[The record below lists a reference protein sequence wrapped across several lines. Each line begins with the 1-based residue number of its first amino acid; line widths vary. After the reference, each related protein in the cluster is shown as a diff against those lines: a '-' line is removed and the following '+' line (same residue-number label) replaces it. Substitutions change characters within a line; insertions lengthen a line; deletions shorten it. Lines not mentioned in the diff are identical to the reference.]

1 MRKSN
6 TQTLGEAIKN
16 YLKALHIDKK
26 INEVRLIN
34 SWEEVIGK
42 TIAKATTK
50 IYIKN
55 KTLFVFLNSSVIRNE
70 LFMLKEEILKALNEK
85 AGEKIIEKIVLK

>member
-6 TQTLGEAIKN
+6 TQTLGEAIKD

-55 KTLFVFLNSSVIRNE
+55 KTLFVYLNSSVIRNE

-85 AGEKIIEKIVLK
+85 AGEKIIERIVLK

>member
-6 TQTLGEAIKN
+6 TQTLGQAIKE
-16 YLKALHIDKK
+16 YLKALNIDKK

-42 TIAKATTK
+42 TIAKATTN

-70 LFMLKEEILKALNEK
+70 LFMLKEEILKALNKK
-85 AGEKIIEKIVLK
+85 AGEKIIERIVLK

>member
-6 TQTLGEAIKN
+6 TQTLGQAIKE
-16 YLKALHIDKK
+16 YLRALNIDKK

-42 TIAKATTK
+42 TIAKATTN

-55 KTLFVFLNSSVIRNE
+55 KTLFVYLNSSVIRNE
-70 LFMLKEEILKALNEK
+70 LFMLKEEILKALNKK
-85 AGEKIIEKIVLK
+85 AGEKIIERIVLK

>member
-6 TQTLGEAIKN
+6 TQTLGEAIKD

-55 KTLFVFLNSSVIRNE
+55 KTLFVYLNSSVIRNE
-70 LFMLKEEILKALNEK
+70 LFMLKEEILKVLNEK

>member
-16 YLKALHIDKK
+16 YLKALHIDEK

-42 TIAKATTK
+42 TIAKATTN

-55 KTLFVFLNSSVIRNE
+55 KTLFVYLNSSVIRNE

-85 AGEKIIEKIVLK
+85 AGEKIIERIVLK

>member
-6 TQTLGEAIKN
+6 TQTLGEAIKD

-70 LFMLKEEILKALNEK
+70 LFMLKEEILKVLNEK